1 MLWKFVSALIQ
12 DTKQNNINIL
22 YCFASQDIHL
32 LCKVQHSVQW
42 WIYDWIRQ
50 IGVRSWFQNWHL
62 MKLIIWSTDWSE
74 PTTKDQWRR
83 WINLMGEVYWWIS
96 GGWSRKRR
104 GGLPRLHCSKRP
116 PHPPPPPSPSP
127 CPPSPPPPPLL
138 LAVGIIRWA
147 CSHAECR
154 TSWFL
159 RKNIRQSV
167 NPPNIAGCKKYWG
180 WIVNHQILLDGLW
193 LSWVE
198 AILGRPN
205 IYSKKYWVHNIGLLT
220 TKYC

>member
-12 DTKQNNINIL
+12 DTKQNHIYIL
-22 YCFASQDIHL
+22 HCFALSRIYIFFARFSTQCSGEYMIESDTLGIAELTSDETDHL
-32 LCKVQHSVQW
+32 V
-42 WIYDWIRQ
+42 
-50 IGVRSWFQNWHL
+50 N
-62 MKLIIWSTDWSE
+62 WSE
-74 PTTKDQWRR
+74 PTTKDQWWR

-159 RKNIRQSV
+159 RKNIWQTV
-167 NPPNIAGCKKYWG
+167 NPPNITGCKKYWG

>member
-1 MLWKFVSALIQ
+1 MEICISLDPRYQAKSYLYFTLFCLAGYTSSLQGSALSAVV
-12 DTKQNNINIL
+12 NIWLN
-22 YCFASQDIHL
+22 QT
-32 LCKVQHSVQW
+32 
-42 WIYDWIRQ
+42 DW
-50 IGVRSWFQNWHL
+50 GW
-62 MKLIIWSTDWSE
+62 KLIAELTSDETDHLVNWSE
-74 PTTKDQWRR
+74 PTTKDQWWR

-159 RKNIRQSV
+159 RKNIWQTV